1 MHIRLCLKP
10 NNFIFFVFAM
20 LSTITTTAIAET
32 NKDLIKAV
40 LVKDNHTLE
49 ILKKETR
56 KVAPSNSDIEENQLV
71 KINYDNHSNYIVP
84 VRANGEE
91 NSGCYIY
98 SFDQNIQMRQSIIL
112 SKLEELESC
121 EIIKAVF
128 SCNRADKTTSG
139 VGVLYGKRLGSDH
152 YFFEGTYLILNNAGT
167 LSEDNKLSQRLNDV
181 DTVSKAKKKLG
192 CR

>member
-10 NNFIFFVFAM
+10 NNFVFFVFAM
-20 LSTITTTAIAET
+20 LSTIATIAIAET
-32 NKDLIKAV
+32 NKDLIKAA
-40 LVKDNHTLE
+40 LVKDNHTLD
-49 ILKKETR
+49 ILKEETR

-71 KINYDNHSNYIVP
+71 TINYDNHTNYIVP

-91 NSGCYIY
+91 NRGCYIY
-98 SFDQNIQMRQSIIL
+98 SFDQNIKMRQTIIL

-128 SCNRADKTTSG
+128 SCNKADKTTSG

-152 YFFEGTYLILNNAGT
+152 YFFEGTYLILNTAGT
-167 LSEDNKLSQRLNDV
+167 LSEDNKLSQRLNDI